1 MQDALRLLLLAAT
14 WAGYFALHSL
24 LAGRGLK
31 AEVARRWPRLARRY
45 RLAYNVTALVTLVPV
60 LALMAH
66 TPGPWL
72 WRWEGAWGWLADG
85 LALGALAGFAWSA
98 RYYDLGEF
106 AGLDRAGAEGP
117 GGLRISPLHRHVR
130 HPWYSLGLVLIWT
143 RDMDAAWL
151 VSALVITAYLV
162 VGSRL
167 EERRLVAEFGEAYR
181 AYKRRVP
188 GLVPLPGRAL
198 SRAEAWSL
206 EQQARAA
213 PPQGAAGPRNLA

>member
-1 MQDALRLLLLAAT
+1 MQDSLSLLLLAAT
-14 WAGYFALHSL
+14 WGGYFALHSL
-24 LAGRGLK
+24 LASHSLK

-45 RLAYNVTALVTLVPV
+45 RLAYNATALVTLVPV
-60 LALMAH
+60 LALMAG

-85 LALGALAGFAWSA
+85 LAVCALAGFAWSA

-106 AGLDRAGAEGP
+106 AGLHRPGADSPGA
-117 GGLRISPLHRHVR
+117 GGLRLSPLHRHVR

-151 VSALVITAYLV
+151 VSALAISAYLV

-167 EERRLVAEFGEAYR
+167 EERKLVVEFGEAYR
-181 AYKRRVP
+181 AYQRRVP
-188 GLVPLPGRAL
+188 GLVPRPWRRLTPAEGRELEAL
-198 SRAEAWSL
+198 A
-206 EQQARAA
+206 ARS
-213 PPQGAAGPRNLA
+213 